1 MGDCCLHLLLKV
13 ISGENLFLQWQT
25 RKNCC
30 FKHVISENLNELPL
44 QSACWTVNALLF
56 SSKTSLAT
64 LQWTSFVTKDNKCW
78 FMHTWVL
85 WWLAASE
92 LSVLNHLRE
101 MWRLQFDVYANLNW
115 LFPSTP
121 LSWKLWC
128 YICLTYQLI
137 HWFYLHWHKCLCNWK
152 RSTLCAQKSWWW
164 FIQRRWWWRDKDSQ
178 AVVSGISTI
187 ISAAWHFVNM
197 RFGYHCPVDGSTGIN
212 FNTSQLS
219 GMTSGL

>member
-1 MGDCCLHLLLKV
+1 
-13 ISGENLFLQWQT
+13 
-25 RKNCC
+25 
-30 FKHVISENLNELPL
+30 
-44 QSACWTVNALLF
+44 
-56 SSKTSLAT
+56 
-64 LQWTSFVTKDNKCW
+64 
-78 FMHTWVL
+78 
-85 WWLAASE
+85 
-92 LSVLNHLRE
+92 
-101 MWRLQFDVYANLNW
+101 MWRLQFDVYENLNW

-219 GMTSGL
+219 GMTSGFLPWTHDQLDCYKRMFGSTYFIVIFCYFYVLRYSFFMSIRLDNLTIYGFIKKYVFLIISSLFVLLNVDTPT